1 MAGVDERVAGEGYQ
15 MTQSLLQQGVQESNL
30 ASHIYAQ
37 LMQVNSQQ
45 AAAQTAGIGNFAAAL
60 GGAGLKGAFA

>member
-1 MAGVDERVAGEGYQ
+1 MIQG
-15 MTQSLLQQGVQESNL
+15 LLQQGVQESNMAGNL
-30 ASHIYAQ
+30 YAQ